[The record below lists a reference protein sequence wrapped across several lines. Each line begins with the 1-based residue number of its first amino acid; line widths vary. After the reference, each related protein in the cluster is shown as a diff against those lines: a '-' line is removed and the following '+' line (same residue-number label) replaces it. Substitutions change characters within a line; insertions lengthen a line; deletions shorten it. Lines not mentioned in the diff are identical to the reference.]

1 MCRTISNSALVK
13 KPRSIEHHCMSSYAA
28 LQEMLT
34 LEEWKDRFDEEMLAA
49 GRKLTKERRV
59 DGMEA
64 DILDEENLTIK
75 ATIQTQPPASVE
87 INFWQQ
93 QGVWELDTACSC
105 TVAHFCLHA
114 AAVLQSLSLQQN
126 LLRLTDGRQ
135 AALKHPLTLGKA
147 RDLLPQDHAEWPTLV
162 TKPRF
167 RLDVCREPVRERSSA
182 MICQYLG
189 EKEPSE
195 WVFARAIA
203 LYDDF
208 ELPLFSSH
216 PEQERGCRDGNG
228 KPIIV
233 RRDRAAET
241 VAALTLREIGLSA
254 FDSTPM
260 LRFLHGAQKKS
271 LPTDNPWLPA
281 LPPSAAASYWHQF
294 RAYHLQKLQDRGWSV
309 TFTNNVG
316 HEVYDA
322 IPDDWETTL
331 TAIDDDGGWFSL
343 SVGFQVNGKPYDL
356 LPILAKL
363 IEEDYLE
370 ETLDRPDNGF
380 VLAPLPNGSALK
392 IPLGRVRSILK
403 HLVALIDPQHLGH
416 IRIHALDA
424 VALSA
429 VEELGLDTPP
439 ALLELREKMQD
450 FSGIEETPAPQG
462 LQATMRDY
470 QVTGF
475 RWMQF
480 LARHGL
486 HGILADDMGL
496 GKTMQ
501 TLSHLLAEK
510 ESGRSKGMP
519 SLVVAPTSVV
529 SNWRAEAIKFA
540 PSLRLLVLN
549 GSDRTKYFRS
559 MPYADVVLTSYA
571 LLHRDIEKLKAQP
584 FHLVILDEAQ
594 YIKNPRAQV
603 AQAACKLQARHRLCL
618 SGTPVENHLG
628 ELWSLMRFLMPGFL
642 GSEKSFNSRF
652 RKAIE
657 KQGDEARFEA
667 LKRRV
672 APLILRRTKDQ
683 VAKELPPKTILV
695 HLIELS
701 TPQKDLYETIRATM
715 DKRVR
720 DAIAARGIEQ
730 SQILFLDALLKLRQL
745 CCHPTLLP
753 SEFSHHITESAK
765 LNFLTELL
773 STLLEEGR
781 RILLFSQFT
790 SMLAI
795 IERHLQHQGIP
806 YLILTGSS
814 KDRGALVEQFQSGK
828 IPLFL
833 ISLKAGGTGL
843 NLTAADT
850 VIHYDP
856 WWNPAAE
863 AQATDRAYR
872 IGQDKPVFVHKLL
885 CENTVE
891 QRIHL
896 LQQEKAELANALLA
910 QADRSAK
917 LDPAT
922 LRHLLAP
929 LDQ

>member
-1 MCRTISNSALVK
+1 
-13 KPRSIEHHCMSSYAA
+13 MSSFAP
-28 LQEMLT
+28 LQDMLT
-34 LEEWKDRFDEEMLAA
+34 LEEWRERFDEAILAA
-49 GRKLTKERRV
+49 GRKLSKERRM
-59 DGMEA
+59 GEIEA
-64 DILDEENLTIK
+64 ELIDAGNLTV
-75 ATIQTQPPASVE
+75 TTSFSSNPPAHVE
-87 INFWQQ
+87 INFWKTHD
-93 QGVWELDTACSC
+93 VWEIDTSCSC
-105 TVAHFCLHA
+105 SVSYFCIHA
-114 AAVLQSLSLQQN
+114 CALLQWLSIHEN
-126 LLRLTDGRQ
+126 LLRLADGQ
-135 AALKHPLTLGKA
+135 QMGLKNPLTLGKA
-147 RDLLPQDHAEWPTLV
+147 SDLLPQDHAEFPTLV
-162 TKPRF
+162 TLPRF
-167 RLDVCREPVRERSSA
+167 RLDVCREPVRERSAS

-189 EKEPSE
+189 EKDPVE
-195 WVFARAIA
+195 WVFARAVA
-203 LYDDF
+203 VYDEF

-216 PEQERGCRDGNG
+216 PEHETQMQDAKGRPVIIRRERASE
-228 KPIIV
+228 V
-233 RRDRAAET
+233 
-241 VAALTLREIGLSA
+241 VAALNLREIGLSA

-260 LRFLHGAQKKS
+260 LRFLHGSQKRRA
-271 LPTDNPWLPA
+271 PVDNPWLPA
-281 LPPSAAASYWHQF
+281 MPPSAAASYWHQF
-294 RAYHLQKLQDRGWSV
+294 RAYHVATLQQRGWQI
-309 TFTNNVG
+309 TFTDNVG

-322 IPDDWETTL
+322 LPDDWETTL
-331 TAIDDDGGWFSL
+331 TAIDGDGGWFSL

-370 ETLDRPDNGF
+370 ETLDRPDSGF
-380 VLAPLPNGSALK
+380 VLAPLPDGSALK
-392 IPLGRVRSILK
+392 LPLGRVRAILK
-403 HLVALIDPQHLGH
+403 HLVALIDPQNIGQV
-416 IRIHALDA
+416 RIHALDA
-424 VALSA
+424 AALSA

-439 ALLELREKMQD
+439 ALIELREKMRD
-450 FSGIEETPAPQG
+450 FSGIEETPVPAG
-462 LQATMRDY
+462 LQATMREY
-470 QVTGF
+470 QITGF

-501 TLSHLLAEK
+501 TLSHLLTEK
-510 ESGRSKGMP
+510 ESGRSGGLP

-540 PSLRLLVLN
+540 PSLRLLVLS
-549 GSDRTKYFRS
+549 GADRAKYFRS

-571 LLHRDIEKLKAQP
+571 LLHRDIDKLKAQP

-642 GSEKSFNSRF
+642 GNEKSFNSRF

-753 SEFSHHITESAK
+753 AEFSHNITESAK
-765 LNFLTELL
+765 LQFLTELI

-795 IERHLQHQGIP
+795 IERHLHEQGIP
-806 YLILTGSS
+806 YLILTGGS

-828 IPLFL
+828 VPLFL

-910 QADRSAK
+910 QADRSAR

-922 LRHLLAP
+922 LRNLLAP
-929 LDQ
+929 LE

>member
-1 MCRTISNSALVK
+1 
-13 KPRSIEHHCMSSYAA
+13 MSSWIT

-34 LEEWKDRFDEEMLAA
+34 LEEWKDRFDEEMHSA
-49 GRKLTKERRV
+49 GRKLVKERRWV
-59 DGMEA
+59 EMEA
-64 DILDEENLTIK
+64 DVIDADNLTVT
-75 ATIQTQPPASVE
+75 ACCSTTPPARVE
-87 INFWQQ
+87 INFWRSH
-93 QGVWELDTACSC
+93 GIWDIDSSCSC
-105 TVAHFCLHA
+105 SMSFFCSHA
-114 AAVLQSLSLQQN
+114 FSLLQTLSMQEN
-126 LLRLTDGRQ
+126 LLRLIDGRQ
-135 AALKHPLTLGKA
+135 SALKQPLALGKA
-147 RDLLPQDHAEWPTLV
+147 IDLLPRDHAEYPTRI
-162 TKPRF
+162 TTPRF
-167 RLDVCREPVRERSSA
+167 RLDVCREPVRERSAS

-189 EKEPSE
+189 EKDPVE
-195 WVFARAIA
+195 WVFARAVA
-203 LYDDF
+203 VYDEF
-208 ELPLFSSH
+208 ELPLYSSH
-216 PEQERGCRDGNG
+216 PEQETRCHDAQGWTL
-228 KPIIV
+228 IV
-233 RRDRAAET
+233 RRERASEV
-241 VAALTLREIGLSA
+241 VAAMTLREIGLSA

-260 LRFLHGAQKKS
+260 LRFLHGAQKRQ
-271 LPTDNPWLPA
+271 LPVDNPWLPA
-281 LPPSAAASYWHQF
+281 LPPSAAAAYWHQF
-294 RAYHLQKLQDRGWSV
+294 RAYHVATLQTRGWQV
-309 TFTNNVG
+309 TFTDNVG
-316 HEVYDA
+316 HEVYEA
-322 IPDDWETTL
+322 LPDDWETTL
-331 TAIDDDGGWFSL
+331 TAIDGDGGWFSL

-370 ETLDRPDNGF
+370 ETLDRPDSGF
-380 VLAPLPNGSALK
+380 VLAPLPDGSALK
-392 IPLGRVRSILK
+392 LPLGRVRAILR
-403 HLVALIDPQHLGH
+403 HLVAMIDPQNIGQV
-416 IRIHALDA
+416 RIHALDA

-429 VEELGLDTPP
+429 VEELGMETPP
-439 ALLELREKMQD
+439 ALIELREKMRD
-450 FSGIEETPAPQG
+450 FSGIEEIPAPQG
-462 LQATMRDY
+462 LHATMREY
-470 QVTGF
+470 QITGF

-510 ESGRSKGMP
+510 ESGRSKGLP

-549 GSDRTKYFRS
+549 GSDRIKYFRS

-603 AQAACKLQARHRLCL
+603 AQAACKLQAQHRLCL

-642 GSEKSFNSRF
+642 GNEKSFNSRF

-657 KQGDEARFEA
+657 KQGDETRFEA

-720 DAIAARGIEQ
+720 DAIASRGIEQ

-745 CCHPTLLP
+745 CCHPSLLP
-753 SEFSHHITESAK
+753 SEFSHNINESAK
-765 LNFLTELL
+765 LRFLTELL

-795 IERHLQHQGIP
+795 IERHLQEQGIP

-910 QADRSAK
+910 QADRSAR

-929 LDQ
+929 LE

>member
-1 MCRTISNSALVK
+1 
-13 KPRSIEHHCMSSYAA
+13 MSEFAT
-28 LQEMLT
+28 LQDMLT
-34 LEEWKDRFDEEMLAA
+34 LEEWQDRFDEEMIAA
-49 GRKLTKERRV
+49 ARKIIKERRV
-59 DGMEA
+59 A
-64 DILDEENLTIK
+64 DLAVDVIDAQNLTIT
-75 ATIQTQPPASVE
+75 ATCAGKPPARLE
-87 INFWQQ
+87 ISCWKQHDE
-93 QGVWELDTACSC
+93 WEMDTSCSC
-105 TVAHFCLHA
+105 TIAHFCEHA
-114 AAVLQSLSLQQN
+114 AAVLLTLSLQEN
-126 LLRLTDGRQ
+126 LLRLADGRK
-135 AALKHPLTLGKA
+135 AALKDPLTLGKA
-147 RDLLPQDHAEWPTLV
+147 SALLPQEHPDISTLV
-162 TKPRF
+162 TTPRF
-167 RLDVCREPVRERSSA
+167 RLDVCREAVRERSAS

-189 EKEPSE
+189 EKEPIE
-195 WVFARAIA
+195 WVFARAVAI
-203 LYDDF
+203 YDTH

-216 PEQERGCRDGNG
+216 PEQERRCSDAHGQ
-228 KPIIV
+228 PILV
-233 RRDRAAET
+233 RRDRASET
-241 VAALTLREIGLSA
+241 ISALALREIGLSA

-260 LRFLHGAQKKS
+260 LRFLHGAQKRQ
-271 LPTDNPWLPA
+271 LPDDNPWLPS

-294 RAYHLQKLQDRGWSV
+294 RAFHAPRLLELGWEIS
-309 TFTNNVG
+309 FTDNVG
-316 HEVYDA
+316 HEVYDTL
-322 IPDDWETTL
+322 PDDWD
-331 TAIDDDGGWFSL
+331 TALLEMDGEGGWFSL
-343 SVGFQVNGKPYDL
+343 SVGFQVGGKPYDL

-370 ETLDRPDNGF
+370 ETLDRPDSGF
-380 VLAPLPNGSALK
+380 VLAPLPDGSALK

-403 HLVALIDPQHLGH
+403 HLVALIDPKQFGPV
-416 IRIHALDA
+416 RIHALDA

-439 ALLELREKMQD
+439 ALVELRAKMQD
-450 FSGIEETPAPQG
+450 FTGIEETPAPEG
-462 LQATMRDY
+462 LQATMREY
-470 QVTGF
+470 QITGF

-480 LARHGL
+480 LAHHGL

-501 TLSHLLAEK
+501 TLAHLLAEK
-510 ESGRSKGMP
+510 ESGRNKGLP
-519 SLVVAPTSVV
+519 ALVIAPTSVV

-540 PSLRLLVLN
+540 PSLRLLVLS
-549 GSDRTKYFRS
+549 GTDRNKYFRS

-603 AQAACKLQARHRLCL
+603 AQAACQLVARHRLCL

-642 GSEKSFNSRF
+642 GSEKSFNERF

-657 KQGDEARFEA
+657 KQGDEARFDA

-745 CCHPTLLP
+745 CCHPSLLP
-753 SEFSHHITESAK
+753 SEFSNQITESAK
-765 LNFLTELL
+765 LTFLTELL

-795 IERHLQHQGIP
+795 IERHLQQQGIP

-814 KDRGALVEQFQSGK
+814 KDRGALVEEFQTGK
-828 IPLFL
+828 VPLFL

-896 LQQEKAELANALLA
+896 LQQEKAELANTLLS

-922 LRHLLAP
+922 LRNLLAP
-929 LDQ
+929 LEK

>member
-1 MCRTISNSALVK
+1 
-13 KPRSIEHHCMSSYAA
+13 MSTFAS
-28 LQEMLT
+28 LQEL
-34 LEEWKDRFDEEMLAA
+34 LAHEEWQERFDEEIIAA
-49 GRKLTKERRV
+49 SRKIHKERRIS
-59 DGMEA
+59 GMQA
-64 DILDEENLTIK
+64 DVLDEQNLTVVAQISSK
-75 ATIQTQPPASVE
+75 PPLALE

-93 QGVWELDTACSC
+93 DGAWEFETSCSC
-105 TVAHFCLHA
+105 TVAHCCEHA
-114 AAVLQSLSLQQN
+114 AALLSALATSEN
-126 LLRLTDGRQ
+126 LLRLTDGRSASLKAPLALPN
-135 AALKHPLTLGKA
+135 AAS
-147 RDLLPQDHAEWPTLV
+147 LLSVESPEIPTLA
-162 TKPRF
+162 TLPTF
-167 RLDVCREPVRERSSA
+167 RLEICREPVRDRNA
-182 MICQYLG
+182 ALICQYLG
-189 EKEPSE
+189 EKDPTE
-195 WVFARAIA
+195 WVVARAFA
-203 LYDDF
+203 VYDAHA
-208 ELPLFSSH
+208 LPLFSVL
-216 PEQERGCRDGNG
+216 PESTTEVRDAQSQRLL
-228 KPIIV
+228 V
-233 RRDRAAET
+233 RRDRANET

-254 FDSTPM
+254 FDATPM
-260 LRFLHGAQKKS
+260 LRFLHGAQKRAI
-271 LPTDNPWLPA
+271 PTDNPWVPQI
-281 LPPSAAASYWHQF
+281 PPSAAAGYWHQF
-294 RAYHLQKLQDRGWSV
+294 RAFHLALLRERGWSV
-309 TFTNNVG
+309 TFTDNVG

-322 IPDDWETTL
+322 FPDDWDTSLHAADES
-331 TAIDDDGGWFSL
+331 GGWFHL
-343 SVGFQVNGKPYDL
+343 SVGFQVNGKSYDL

-363 IEEDYLE
+363 IEENYLE
-370 ETLDRPDNGF
+370 ETLDRPNNGF
-380 VLAPLPNGSALK
+380 VLAPLPDGAAIKL
-392 IPLGRVRSILK
+392 PLGRVRAILQ
-403 HLVALIDPQHLGH
+403 HLVALIDPKHFGNT
-416 IRIHALDA
+416 RIHALDA
-424 VALSA
+424 VSLSA
-429 VEELGLDTPP
+429 VAELGLDVPP
-439 ALLELREKMQD
+439 ALVALREKMQN
-450 FSGIEETPAPQG
+450 FSGIEETSAPSG

-470 QVTGF
+470 QITGF

-510 ESGRSKGMP
+510 ENGHNKGLP
-519 SLVVAPTSVV
+519 SLVIAPTSVV
-529 SNWRAEAIKFA
+529 SNWRAEATKFA
-540 PSLRLLVLN
+540 PSLRLLVLS
-549 GSDRTKYFRS
+549 GADRNKYFRS
-559 MPYADVVLTSYA
+559 LAYADVVLTSYA
-571 LLHRDIEKLKAQP
+571 LLHRDIAKLKAQE

-603 AQAACKLQARHRLCL
+603 AQAACQLNARHRLCL

-642 GSEKSFNSRF
+642 GTEKSFDSQF
-652 RKAIE
+652 RKPIE
-657 KQGDEARFEA
+657 KQGDETRFLA
-667 LKRRV
+667 LKNRL

-683 VAKELPPKTILV
+683 VAKELPPKTTLV

-720 DAIAARGIEQ
+720 AAIAARGIEQ

-745 CCHPTLLP
+745 CCHPSLLP
-753 SEFSHHITESAK
+753 EEFGNQLTQSSK
-765 LNFLTELL
+765 LDFLTELL

-795 IERHLQHQGIP
+795 IEQHLQKNNIP

-814 KDRGALVEQFQSGK
+814 KDRGALVEQFQTGK

-885 CENTVE
+885 CEHTVE

-896 LQQEKAELANALLA
+896 LQQEKAELASNLLS
-910 QADRSAK
+910 QADRTAK
-917 LDPAT
+917 LDAAT
-922 LRHLLAP
+922 LRNLLAP
-929 LDQ
+929 LS

>member
-1 MCRTISNSALVK
+1 MRS
-13 KPRSIEHHCMSSYAA
+13 SIEHLRMSDFAI

-34 LEEWKDRFDEEMLAA
+34 LEEWQDRFDEEIIAA
-49 GRKLTKERRV
+49 ARKITKERRIGDLAAEV
-59 DGMEA
+59 
-64 DILDEENLTIK
+64 IDEQNITVT
-75 ATIQTQPPASVE
+75 ATCKGTPPARLEV
-87 INFWQQ
+87 NFWLEKDEWQ
-93 QGVWELDTACSC
+93 LDTTCSC
-105 TVAHFCLHA
+105 SLTYFCDHA
-114 AAVLQSLSLQQN
+114 AAVLQSLSLQEN
-126 LLRLTDGRQ
+126 LMRLVEGRS
-135 AALKHPLTLGKA
+135 AALKNPLDLTKA
-147 RDLLPQDHAEWPTLV
+147 SALLPQDRPDISTLV
-162 TKPRF
+162 TTPTF
-167 RLDVCREPVRERSSA
+167 RLDVCREPVRERSAS

-189 EKEPSE
+189 EKEPTE
-195 WVFARAIA
+195 WVFARALAI
-203 LYDDF
+203 YDRH

-216 PEQERGCRDGNG
+216 PEQERRCTDPQGQ
-228 KPIIV
+228 PILV
-233 RRDRAAET
+233 RRDRASET
-241 VAALTLREIGLSA
+241 VAALALREIGLSA

-260 LRFLHGAQKKS
+260 LRFLHGAQKRQ
-271 LPTDNPWLPA
+271 LPDDNPWLPS

-294 RAYHLQKLQDRGWSV
+294 RAFHAGLLVKRGWRIS
-309 TFTNNVG
+309 FTDNVG

-322 IPDDWETTL
+322 LPDDWETSL
-331 TAIDDDGGWFSL
+331 TEIDGEGGWFSL
-343 SVGFQVNGKPYDL
+343 SVGFQVAGKPYDL

-380 VLAPLPNGSALK
+380 VLAPLPDGSALK
-392 IPLGRVRSILK
+392 IPLGRVRAILK
-403 HLVALIDPQHLGH
+403 HLVALIDPQHIGNV
-416 IRIHALDA
+416 RIHALDA

-439 ALLELREKMQD
+439 ALIELREKMHD
-450 FSGIEETPAPQG
+450 FTGIEETPAPQG
-462 LQATMRDY
+462 LNATMRDY
-470 QVTGF
+470 QITGF

-480 LARHGL
+480 LAQHGL

-501 TLSHLLAEK
+501 TLAHLLTEK
-510 ESGRSKGMP
+510 ESGRSKGLP

-540 PSLRLLVLN
+540 PSLRLLVLS
-549 GSDRTKYFRS
+549 GADRTKYFRS
-559 MPYADVVLTSYA
+559 MPYADVVLTSFA
-571 LLHRDIEKLKAQP
+571 LLHRDIEKLKLQN

-652 RKAIE
+652 RTAIE
-657 KQGDEARFEA
+657 KQGDEARFDA

-753 SEFSHHITESAK
+753 SEFSNNIAESAK

-795 IERHLQHQGIP
+795 IERHLQQQGIP

-814 KDRGALVEQFQSGK
+814 KDRGALVEEFQTGK
-828 IPLFL
+828 VPLFL

-896 LQQEKAELANALLA
+896 LQQEKAELANALLS
-910 QADRSAK
+910 QADRSAR

-922 LRHLLAP
+922 LRQLLAP
-929 LDQ
+929 LEA

>member
-1 MCRTISNSALVK
+1 VLVNFH
-13 KPRSIEHHCMSSYAA
+13 RSIEHRRMSDFAT
-28 LQEMLT
+28 LQEMLA
-34 LEEWKDRFDEEMLAA
+34 LEEWRDRFDEDVLMAA
-49 GRKLTKERRV
+49 RKISKERRIGDLAAEV
-59 DGMEA
+59 IDA
-64 DILDEENLTIK
+64 RNLTVT
-75 ATIQTQPPASVE
+75 ATCRDTPPARVE
-87 INFWQQ
+87 INFWQEHDD
-93 QGVWELDTACSC
+93 WELDTTCC
-105 TVAHFCLHA
+105 CDLTYFCQHA
-114 AAVLQSLSLQQN
+114 AAALQSLSLQEN
-126 LLRLTDGRQ
+126 LLRLIEGRT
-135 AALKHPLTLGKA
+135 AAIKNPLEMAKA
-147 RDLLPQDHAEWPTLV
+147 SALLPQATADVPTLV
-162 TKPRF
+162 TTPSF
-167 RLDVCREPVRERSSA
+167 RLDVCREPVRDRSAA

-189 EKEPSE
+189 EKEPVE
-195 WVFARAIA
+195 WVFARAVA
-203 LYDDF
+203 LYGTH

-216 PEQERGCRDGNG
+216 PEQERRGTDAAGQA
-228 KPIIV
+228 ILI
-233 RRDRAAET
+233 RRERGSET
-241 VAALTLREIGLSA
+241 LAALALRQIGLSA

-260 LRFLHGAQKKS
+260 LRFLHGAQKRN
-271 LPTDNPWLPA
+271 LPDDNPWLPA

-294 RAYHLQKLQDRGWSV
+294 RAFHLGTLQTLGWEV
-309 TFTNNVG
+309 TFTDNVG

-322 IPDDWETTL
+322 LPDDWQTSL
-331 TAIDDDGGWFSL
+331 HKVDGDAGWFSL
-343 SVGFQVNGKPYDL
+343 SVGFTVQGKPYDL

-363 IEEDYLE
+363 IEDDYLE
-370 ETLDRPDNGF
+370 ATLDRPDNGF
-380 VLAPLPNGSALK
+380 VLAPLPDGAALK
-392 IPLGRVRSILK
+392 LPLGRVRAILK
-403 HLVALIDPQHLGH
+403 HLVALIDPQYTGKVHL
-416 IRIHALDA
+416 HALDA

-439 ALLELREKMQD
+439 SLVELRAKMHD

-462 LQATMRDY
+462 LQATMRGY
-470 QVTGF
+470 QITGF

-501 TLSHLLAEK
+501 TLAHLLTEK
-510 ESGRSKGMP
+510 ESGASKGLP
-519 SLVVAPTSVV
+519 SLVIAPTSVV
-529 SNWRAEAIKFA
+529 SNWRAEALKFA
-540 PSLRLLVLN
+540 PSLRLLVL
-549 GSDRTKYFRS
+549 GGADRGKYFRS

-657 KQGDEARFEA
+657 KQGDETRFEA

-720 DAIAARGIEQ
+720 EAIAARGIEQ

-753 SEFSHHITESAK
+753 TEFSHHITESAK

-795 IERHLQHQGIP
+795 IERHLRQQGIP

-828 IPLFL
+828 VPLFL

-896 LQQEKAELANALLA
+896 LQQEKAELANNLLS
-910 QADRSAK
+910 QADRSAR

-922 LRHLLAP
+922 LRNLLAP
-929 LDQ
+929 LE

>member
-1 MCRTISNSALVK
+1 
-13 KPRSIEHHCMSSYAA
+13 MSSFAT

-34 LEEWKDRFDEEMLAA
+34 LEEWRDRFDEEILAG
-49 GRKLTKERRV
+49 GRRLLKERSLEET
-59 DGMEA
+59 EA
-64 DILDEENLTIK
+64 DVIDADNLTVT
-75 ATIQTQPPASVE
+75 ASFTTHPPVRVE
-87 INFWQQ
+87 INFWRVNE
-93 QGVWELDTACSC
+93 GWEIDTSCSC
-105 TVAHFCLHA
+105 HVSFFCIHA
-114 AAVLQSLSLQQN
+114 SAVLQSLSIQQN
-126 LLRLTDGRQ
+126 LLRTVDGKQ
-135 AALKHPLTLGKA
+135 AAMKNPLALGKA
-147 RDLLPQDHAEWPTLV
+147 SDLLPQDHASFPTLV
-162 TKPRF
+162 TMPRF
-167 RLDVCREPVRERSSA
+167 RLDVCREPVRDRSAA

-189 EKEPSE
+189 EKEPTE
-195 WVFARAIA
+195 WVFARAVA
-203 LYDDF
+203 VYDEF

-216 PEQERGCRDGNG
+216 PELE
-228 KPIIV
+228 V
-233 RRDRAAET
+233 RRQDAKGQTVIIRRERASE
-241 VAALTLREIGLSA
+241 VIAALTMREIGLSA
-254 FDSTPM
+254 FDSSPM
-260 LRFLHGAQKKS
+260 LRFLHGAQKREM
-271 LPTDNPWLPA
+271 PVDNPWLPA
-281 LPPSAAASYWHQF
+281 MPPSAASSYWHQF
-294 RAYHLQKLQDRGWSV
+294 RAYHVATLQQRGWQI
-309 TFTNNVG
+309 TFTDNVG

-322 IPDDWETTL
+322 LPDDWETSL
-331 TAIDDDGGWFSL
+331 TAIDGDGGWFSL

-363 IEEDYLE
+363 IEEDYLA
-370 ETLDRPDNGF
+370 ETLDRPDGGF
-380 VLAPLPNGSALK
+380 VLAPLPDGSALK
-392 IPLGRVRSILK
+392 IPLGRVRAILK
-403 HLVALIDPQHLGH
+403 HLVALIDPQNLGQV
-416 IRIHALDA
+416 RIHALDA

-439 ALLELREKMQD
+439 ALIELREKMRD

-462 LQATMRDY
+462 LQATMREY
-470 QVTGF
+470 QITGF

-510 ESGRSKGMP
+510 ESGRSGGLP
-519 SLVVAPTSVV
+519 SLVIAPTSVV
-529 SNWRAEAIKFA
+529 SNWRSEAIKFA
-540 PSLRLLVLN
+540 PSLRLLVLS
-549 GSDRTKYFRS
+549 GTDRGKYFRS

-571 LLHRDIEKLKAQP
+571 LLHRDILKLKDQA

-642 GSEKSFNSRF
+642 GNEKSFNSRF

-657 KQGDEARFEA
+657 KQGDQARFEA

-720 DAIAARGIEQ
+720 DAIAARGIEK

-753 SEFSHHITESAK
+753 AEFSHNITESAK
-765 LNFLTELL
+765 LQFLTELL

-795 IERHLQHQGIP
+795 IERHLQEQGIP
-806 YLILTGSS
+806 YLILTGNS
-814 KDRGALVEQFQSGK
+814 KHRGALVEQFQSGK
-828 IPLFL
+828 APLFL

-910 QADRSAK
+910 QADRSAR
-917 LDPAT
+917 LDPST
-922 LRHLLAP
+922 LRNLLAP
-929 LDQ
+929 LE

>member
-1 MCRTISNSALVK
+1 MD
-13 KPRSIEHHCMSSYAA
+13 SYEA
-28 LQEMLT
+28 LQEYLT
-34 LEEWKDRFDEEMLAA
+34 LEDWLDRFDEEMIGAAKKLARD
-49 GRKLTKERRV
+49 RKITDVLA
-59 DGMEA
+59 EA
-64 DILDEENLTIK
+64 IDPDNVTVT
-75 ATIQTQPPASVE
+75 ATCRANPLARLE
-87 INFWQQ
+87 LNFWQQ
-93 QGVWELDTACSC
+93 NGDWEMDTSCSC
-105 TVAHFCLHA
+105 HVTHFCEHA
-114 AAVLQSLSLQQN
+114 AATLFVLSLGNN
-126 LLRLTDGRQ
+126 LLRSLEGDAPTKR
-135 AALKHPLTLGKA
+135 APLSLATA
-147 RDLLPQDHAEWPTLV
+147 SSLLPQDHAEIPTLV
-162 TKPRF
+162 TTPRF
-167 RLDVCREPVRERSSA
+167 RLEVQREAVLDRSASI
-182 MICQYLG
+182 ICQYLG
-189 EKEPSE
+189 EKEPTE
-195 WVFARAIA
+195 WVFTRAIA
-203 LYDDF
+203 IYGEH

-216 PEQERGCRDGNG
+216 PEQERQMKDRQGAAVL
-228 KPIIV
+228 V
-233 RRDRAAET
+233 RRDRGSET
-241 VAALTLREIGLSA
+241 LAALLLREIGLSA

-260 LRFLHGAQKKS
+260 LRFLHGAHKRS
-271 LPTDNPWLPA
+271 LPTDNPWVPA
-281 LPPSAAASYWHQF
+281 LPPSASAPYWHQF
-294 RAYHLQKLQDRGWSV
+294 RAIHAPRLQQLGWEV
-309 TFTNNVG
+309 TFTDNVG
-316 HEVYDA
+316 HYVYDTP
-322 IPDDWETTL
+322 PDDWTSALFEDE
-331 TAIDDDGGWFSL
+331 AQQGWFSL
-343 SVGFQVNGKPYDL
+343 SVGFQVGGKQYDL
-356 LPILAKL
+356 MPILANL
-363 IEEDYLE
+363 LEDQYLE

-380 VLAPLPNGSALK
+380 VLAPLPDGSALK
-392 IPLGRVRSILK
+392 IPLGRVRAILK
-403 HLVALIDPQHLGH
+403 HLVALIDPAHPSQARL
-416 IRIHALDA
+416 HALD
-424 VALSA
+424 VAALTA

-439 ALLELREKMQD
+439 SLVQLRDKIQH
-450 FSGIEETPAPQG
+450 FTGIEESPAPAG

-470 QVTGF
+470 QLTGF

-480 LARHGL
+480 LANHGL

-501 TLSHLLAEK
+501 TLAHLLTEK
-510 ESGRSKGMP
+510 ESGRSQGLP

-529 SNWRAEAIKFA
+529 PNWRAEAIKFA
-540 PSLRLLVLN
+540 PSLRILVLT
-549 GSDRTKYFRS
+549 GSDRSKYFRS
-559 MPYADVVLTSYA
+559 IPHADVVLTSFA
-571 LLHRDIEKLKAQP
+571 LLQRDIEKLSKQP
-584 FHLVILDEAQ
+584 FHLAILDEAQ

-628 ELWSLMRFLMPGFL
+628 ELWSLMRYLMPGFL
-642 GSEKSFNSRF
+642 GSEKSFNARF

-657 KQGDEARFEA
+657 KQGDQTRFDA

-683 VAKELPPKTILV
+683 VAKELPPKTTLV
-695 HLIELS
+695 HYIELH

-745 CCHPTLLP
+745 CCHPSLLP
-753 SEFSHHITESAK
+753 DEFSNKLAISAK
-765 LNFLTELL
+765 LDFLTELL
-773 STLLEEGR
+773 ATLLEEGR

-795 IERHLQHQGIP
+795 IEKHLQEKKIP
-806 YLILTGSS
+806 YLILTGNS
-814 KDRGALVEQFQSGK
+814 KDRGALVEQFQTGK

-896 LQQEKAELANALLA
+896 LQQEKADLANALLN
-910 QADRSAK
+910 QADRTAK
-917 LDPAT
+917 LDHAT
-922 LRHLLAP
+922 LNHLLAP
-929 LDQ
+929 LEK

>member
-1 MCRTISNSALVK
+1 
-13 KPRSIEHHCMSSYAA
+13 MSSFAT

-34 LEEWKDRFDEEMLAA
+34 LEEWQDRFDEEMLAS
-49 GRKLTKERRV
+49 GRKLTKERRIE
-59 DGMEA
+59 GMEA
-64 DILDEENLTIK
+64 DIIDEQNLTIT
-75 ATIQTQPPASVE
+75 ATIQSQPPASVE

-93 QGVWELDTACSC
+93 QGVWELDTECSC
-105 TVAHFCLHA
+105 HVTHFCPHA
-114 AAVLQSLSLQQN
+114 AAALQSLSLQQN
-126 LLRLTDGRQ
+126 LLRLTEGRQ
-135 AALKHPLTLGKA
+135 AALKNPLALAKA
-147 RDLLPQDHAEWPTLV
+147 SDLLPQDHAEFPTLV
-162 TKPRF
+162 TTPRF
-167 RLDVCREPVRERSSA
+167 RLDVCREPVRERSAA

-189 EKEPSE
+189 EKEPTE

-203 LYDDF
+203 IYDDVA
-208 ELPLFSSH
+208 LPLYSSH
-216 PEQERGCRDGNG
+216 PEQEARCKDAKGQTM
-228 KPIIV
+228 II
-233 RRDRAAET
+233 RRERASET

-260 LRFLHGAQKKS
+260 LRFLHGAQKRQ

-281 LPPSAAASYWHQF
+281 MPPSAAASYWHQF
-294 RAYHLQKLQDRGWSV
+294 RAYHVASLQSRGWEI
-309 TFTNNVG
+309 TFTDNVG

-322 IPDDWETTL
+322 LPDDWETSL
-331 TAIDDDGGWFSL
+331 HEIDGDGGWFSL

-363 IEEDYLE
+363 IEEDFLE
-370 ETLDRPDNGF
+370 ETLDRPDSGF

-392 IPLGRVRSILK
+392 IPLGRVRAILK
-403 HLVALIDPQHLGH
+403 HLVALIDPQHIGQV
-416 IRIHALDA
+416 RIHALDA

-439 ALLELREKMQD
+439 VLIELREKMQD
-450 FSGIEETPAPQG
+450 FSGIEETPSPAG
-462 LQATMRDY
+462 LQATMREY
-470 QVTGF
+470 QITGF

-510 ESGRSKGMP
+510 ESGRSKGLP
-519 SLVVAPTSVV
+519 SLVIAPTSVV

-540 PSLRLLVLN
+540 PSLRLLVLS
-549 GSDRTKYFRS
+549 GADRSKYFRS

-603 AQAACKLQARHRLCL
+603 TQSACKLQARHRLCL

-642 GSEKSFNSRF
+642 GNEKSFNSRF

-745 CCHPTLLP
+745 CCHPSLLP
-753 SEFSHHITESAK
+753 SEFSHNITESAK
-765 LNFLTELL
+765 LHFLTELL

-795 IERHLQHQGIP
+795 IERHLQQQGIP

-922 LRHLLAP
+922 LRQLLAP
-929 LDQ
+929 LEK